1 VPDLDEDYLFNRD
14 TTLAILAGFAFN
26 RRVMI
31 TGYHGTGKS
40 THIEQVAARLNWP
53 CIRINLDSHISR
65 IDLIGKDAI
74 VLQDGKQVKV
84 TRRYAVHS
92 APVESG
98 FLLDGKLVDV
108 SVDVPPLLGGLAEI
122 ERKRVETGM
131 FPVRIDSS
139 GTILAG
145 QQDGQFDRRLRDEM
159 TARASVVLAE
169 TGMPKE
175 NLQLGTRFVSQT
187 MQAPPRSS
195 WPVDLF
201 KIQPGE
207 HRQSRI
213 VALAGGAEGRIE
225 VVTRV
230 DSLLPCGLPRTIE
243 RTVVTILAGSRRV
256 SREIWAFQT
265 GNP

>member
-1 VPDLDEDYLFNRD
+1 MSARACLLAGA
-14 TTLAILAGFAFN
+14 AILLTALAPVELAQADASKPHARFAPP
-26 RRVMI
+26 V
-31 TGYHGTGKS
+31 
-40 THIEQVAARLNWP
+40 EQLMLSRTV
-53 CIRINLDSHISR
+53 IRELS
-65 IDLIGKDAI
+65 
-74 VLQDGKQVKV
+74 DGKQIKV
-84 TRRYAVHS
+84 TRRYAVHF
-92 APVESG
+92 AAVESG

-122 ERKRVETGM
+122 ERRRDETGM

-145 QQDGQFDRRLRDEM
+145 QEGGQVDRRVRDEM

-169 TGMPKE
+169 TGMLKE
-175 NLQLGTRFVSQT
+175 NLQLGTRFVAQA

-195 WPVDLF
+195 WPFDLLL
-201 KIQPGE
+201 IQPGE
-207 HRQSRI
+207 HRQSR
-213 VALAGGAEGRIE
+213 VVSLASGEEGRIE

-230 DSLLPCGLPRTIE
+230 DTLLPCGLPRTIE

>member
-1 VPDLDEDYLFNRD
+1 MSARACLLAGA
-14 TTLAILAGFAFN
+14 AILLTALAPVELAQADASRPQARFAPP
-26 RRVMI
+26 
-31 TGYHGTGKS
+31 
-40 THIEQVAARLNWP
+40 IEQLILSRTV
-53 CIRINLDSHISR
+53 IRELS
-65 IDLIGKDAI
+65 
-74 VLQDGKQVKV
+74 DGKQIKV
-84 TRRYAVHS
+84 TRRYAVQF

-122 ERKRVETGM
+122 ERKREETGM

-139 GTILAG
+139 GTIIGG
-145 QQDGQFDRRLRDEM
+145 QDDGQVDRRLRDEM
-159 TARASVVLAE
+159 TARATVVLAE

-175 NLQLGTRFVSQT
+175 NLQLGTRFVAQT

-195 WPVDLF
+195 WPVDLLR
-201 KIQPGE
+201 IQPGE
-207 HRQSRI
+207 HRQSRV
-213 VALAGGAEGRIE
+213 VALASGGEGRIE

-243 RTVVTILAGSRRV
+243 RTVITVLAGTRRV

>member
-1 VPDLDEDYLFNRD
+1 MSARACLLAGA
-14 TTLAILAGFAFN
+14 AILLTALAPVELAQADASRPQARFAPPA
-26 RRVMI
+26 
-31 TGYHGTGKS
+31 
-40 THIEQVAARLNWP
+40 EQLILSRTV
-53 CIRINLDSHISR
+53 IRELS
-65 IDLIGKDAI
+65 
-74 VLQDGKQVKV
+74 DGKQIKV
-84 TRRYAVHS
+84 TRRYAVQF
-92 APVESG
+92 AATESG
-98 FLLDGKLVDV
+98 FQLDGKLVDV

-122 ERKRVETGM
+122 ERKREETGM

-145 QQDGQFDRRLRDEM
+145 QQGAQVDRSARDEM
-159 TARASVVLAE
+159 TAKASYVLAG

-195 WPVDLF
+195 WPADLLR
-201 KIQPGE
+201 IQPGE

-213 VALAGGAEGRIE
+213 VALASGEEGRIE

-243 RTVVTILAGSRRV
+243 RTVTTVLAGSRRV

-265 GNP
+265 GSP